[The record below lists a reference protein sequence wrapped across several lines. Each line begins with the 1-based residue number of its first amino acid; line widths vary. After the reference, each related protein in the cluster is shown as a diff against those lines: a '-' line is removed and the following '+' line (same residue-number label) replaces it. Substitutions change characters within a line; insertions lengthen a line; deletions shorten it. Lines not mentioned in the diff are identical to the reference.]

1 MKCIFCGKQEKLTKE
16 HVFPNWLSNLYENND
31 LVINEFVGDT
41 NIKWLSKIFQHKARV
56 VCRDCN
62 NGWMSDLE
70 KSVIPIIKKMILL
83 KKMTIDENSQKILS
97 FWAQKTALM
106 INQSMPS
113 GIKITQDVFD
123 DIYKNKSHSNKI
135 LVNLGWRMKFNGK
148 KEEPIGSF
156 YIMQIPSVDINK
168 KIFNNVKHQIENG
181 GFIWKS
187 ILSIGPIVFELIGH
201 NMNVKLEIT
210 CNSKVFNCIRPYK
223 NDLNWPLDWP
233 IEAEGGLQKIRSRC

>member
-1 MKCIFCGKQEKLTKE
+1 
-16 HVFPNWLSNLYENND
+16 
-31 LVINEFVGDT
+31 
-41 NIKWLSKIFQHKARV
+41 
-56 VCRDCN
+56 
-62 NGWMSDLE
+62 
-70 KSVIPIIKKMILL
+70 
-83 KKMTIDENSQKILS
+83 
-97 FWAQKTALM
+97 
-106 INQSMPS
+106 
-113 GIKITQDVFD
+113 
-123 DIYKNKSHSNKI
+123 
-135 LVNLGWRMKFNGK
+135 
-148 KEEPIGSF
+148 
-156 YIMQIPSVDINK
+156 MQIPSVDINK